1 MHREFRPAE
10 SDLPERKER
19 IVDWSVLAAL
29 NEHFSASSSRTPIF
43 PRLRQLS
50 FHVYGWEKRPL
61 AFILSC
67 LSPMVT
73 GLDITDAYTHVADP
87 DVDLG
92 PSVSVEHVFLYV
104 AAQCPLLVLTQDD
117 NSLSE
122 PMGSA
127 PPLMDTISRAR
138 QLRSISMQMSVETD
152 TVLALGAAPGII
164 HLSLSLHNLHFYT
177 APPMPPLFQ
186 SLQDLHLSVPGIETF
201 TSFLSFLPAHA
212 PLRKVY
218 VGIDLIPWR
227 EDSCLRRCCEL
238 FRRHRSLEHIS
249 IEFSRLIRQPFSI
262 AVTFETFAHLFA
274 LPNVQTFHFSPGAK
288 SPALITLDTFDFTAM
303 GKAWVKLRHLKL
315 HGVVLEGQPTRLC
328 DMDALLA
335 FREHLPLLETLE
347 ITLDVTAV
355 CSHIPAAVR
364 ESRVSYHPLRLLD
377 VSALTTQPS
386 RRISEPTTVARAL
399 QAMFPHLEK
408 LLYFSRSGEDWPLVE
423 KLLSEFPDSRLV
435 PSGGCLSPSREL

>member
-10 SDLPERKER
+10 SDLLERKER

-29 NEHFSASSSRTPIF
+29 NERFSAPSRRASIF
-43 PRLRQLS
+43 PRLRRLS

-73 GLDITDAYTHVADP
+73 GLEITDAYTHVADP
-87 DVDLG
+87 DIDLG
-92 PSVSVEHVFLYV
+92 PSVSVKHVFLYV

-127 PPLMDTISRAR
+127 PSFMDTIPRAR
-138 QLRSISMQMSVETD
+138 QLRSISMHIPVETD
-152 TVLALGAAPGII
+152 TVLALGAAQGII
-164 HLSLSLHNLHFYT
+164 YLSLSPHNLQLYA
-177 APPMPPLFQ
+177 APPMPPLFE

-201 TSFLSFLPAHA
+201 TSFLSFLPAHI

-238 FRRHRSLEHIS
+238 FGRHRSLEHIS
-249 IEFSRLIRQPFSI
+249 IEFSRLIRQPFST
-262 AVTFETFAHLFA
+262 AVTFETFAHLLAF
-274 LPNVQTFHFSPGAK
+274 PNVRTFHFSPGAK
-288 SPALITLDTFDFTAM
+288 SPALITLNTFDFTAM
-303 GKAWVKLRHLKL
+303 GQAWVKLRYLKL

-328 DMDALLA
+328 NMDALLA
-335 FREHLPLLETLE
+335 YREYLPSLETLE
-347 ITLDVTAV
+347 VALDATAD
-355 CSHIPAAVR
+355 CSHIPAAVL
-364 ESRVSYHPLRLLD
+364 ESKVSSHPLRVLD
-377 VSALTTQPS
+377 LSALTVQP
-386 RRISEPTTVARAL
+386 RRISEPATVARAL
-399 QAMFPHLEK
+399 YALFPNLEK
-408 LLYFSRSGEDWPLVE
+408 LLYFSRSGEDWALVE
-423 KLLSEFPDSRLV
+423 KVLSELPDSRLV
-435 PSGGCLSPSREL
+435 SSDVCLSPARAL